1 MKTKEIGFFLLILLF
16 LNGCVQSTAFL
27 GPAFTVASTGDVYT
41 AGLQYGAGKV
51 VKKKTGKEPM
61 EVISDKLKGRKKINK
76 DFINLVK
83 KHVEK
88 NNKLLNKKDIN

>member
-1 MKTKEIGFFLLILLF
+1 
-16 LNGCVQSTAFL
+16 
-27 GPAFTVASTGDVYT
+27 
-41 AGLQYGAGKV
+41 
-51 VKKKTGKEPM
+51 M